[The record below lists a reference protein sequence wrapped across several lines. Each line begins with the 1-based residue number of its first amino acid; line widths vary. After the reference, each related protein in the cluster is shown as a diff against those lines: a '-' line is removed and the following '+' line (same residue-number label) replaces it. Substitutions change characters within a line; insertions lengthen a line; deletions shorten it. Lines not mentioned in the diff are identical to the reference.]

1 MNSLLKNY
9 GHSARQ
15 QTIKNVTGVA
25 VDTGCISR
33 TALLFLLTVAGIL
46 GASCKQ
52 DINGQHD
59 PGGQAQ
65 VARADT
71 LNKPEVTIK
80 VNRKYDDKGNIIGFD
95 SVYSSYYSNIEGD
108 TARMNS
114 LMGDFDNY
122 FNHQHSL
129 LFNRQFNSLFFND
142 SLRYP
147 DFFHDDFFMKRY
159 ELNDPY
165 LRSMMNRMDSIKNRF
180 YSDAQKPT
188 PKQK

>member
-1 MNSLLKNY
+1 MLNTICQFWSDIFSVCTALHISCLRFFRVFNRVAMNSLLKNY

-15 QTIKNVTGVA
+15 QAIKNVTGVA

-71 LNKPEVTIK
+71 LNKPEVKIK

-95 SVYSSYYSNIEGD
+95 SVYS
-108 TARMNS
+108 
-114 LMGDFDNY
+114 
-122 FNHQHSL
+122 
-129 LFNRQFNSLFFND
+129 
-142 SLRYP
+142 
-147 DFFHDDFFMKRY
+147 
-159 ELNDPY
+159 
-165 LRSMMNRMDSIKNRF
+165 
-180 YSDAQKPT
+180 
-188 PKQK
+188 